1 MRRLFLLLCLLWH
14 NSYEW
19 INYAQISNSFI
30 LLMALN
36 ENKARNKALTVGE
49 VSEIIAQKSKGPFIQ
64 GSLYTER
71 CGRVQVEKRRP
82 C

>member
-1 MRRLFLLLCLLWH
+1 
-14 NSYEW
+14 
-19 INYAQISNSFI
+19 
-30 LLMALN
+30 MALN